1 MSVMCSPSVRGF
13 QVFTAVVQMMEH
25 RPRREKLFSNVVNM
39 FFTHRRYFMAITVTN
54 KCLYQPRIDGLFG
67 GNLFY
72 LIQTVADLSQH
83 LMFLEKLT
91 QKLPSLALMSVCE
104 KAECISTKQPQC
116 ALHCNTKFITIKL
129 GIAIIYTF
137 H

>member
-1 MSVMCSPSVRGF
+1 MCSPSVRGF

-25 RPRREKLFSNVVNM
+25 RPRRKNFFSNVVNM

-54 KCLYQPRIDGLFG
+54 KCLYEPRIDGLFG

-72 LIQTVADLSQH
+72 LIQTVAALSQH

-91 QKLPSLALMSVCE
+91 QKLPSLALMSVCD
-104 KAECISTKQPQC
+104 KA
-116 ALHCNTKFITIKL
+116 
-129 GIAIIYTF
+129 
-137 H
+137 